1 MISDED
7 RGEVRHVASVVDRA
21 ATGTFQQHSNNDIMR
36 FMLNSEK
43 LDALKSLAA
52 ELAGRGVTGL
62 SVFGS
67 RVTGKALPDS
77 DIDIIV
83 DYDPDSH
90 FSLLD
95 LVAVGRIIEQR
106 IGIKADV
113 MTRPGLHPMLRNRIE
128 SHAIR
133 VY

>member
-1 MISDED
+1 
-7 RGEVRHVASVVDRA
+7 
-21 ATGTFQQHSNNDIMR
+21 
-36 FMLNSEK
+36 MLSPET
-43 LDALKSLAA
+43 LTALQSLAPT
-52 ELAGRGVTGL
+52 LAPRGVTGL

-67 RVTGKALPDS
+67 RTTGEAGPDS

-95 LVAVGRIIEQR
+95 LVAVGRLIEER
-106 IGIKADV
+106 LGIRADV
-113 MTRPGLHPMLRNRIE
+113 MTRPGLHPVLK
-128 SHAIR
+128 HAIEAQEVR